1 MPLIERNKQTV
12 NSFSSV
18 EVGKEENMKQW
29 EKQQECCELSG
40 IWKTTQVKAL
50 TT

>member
-1 MPLIERNKQTV
+1 
-12 NSFSSV
+12 
-18 EVGKEENMKQW
+18 MKQW
-29 EKQQECCELSG
+29 EKQQECELSG